1 MSNMPVG
8 GGNSET
14 WSHPIYTI
22 VIISSD
28 SLPVIITISAHVSAM
43 PFVHRISLK
52 SNGTDFV
59 ESLPDSRLPLMP
71 KGINLV
77 YLIETLIALS
87 KESYSPEV
95 HYRREKNPRYPLD
108 RRLGGPQN
116 RSGH

>member
-1 MSNMPVG
+1 MNNMPVG

-14 WSHPIYTI
+14 WTHPIYMI
-22 VIISSD
+22 VINNSD
-28 SLPVIITISAHVSAM
+28 YLPVIITISAQVSAM
-43 PFVHRISLK
+43 PFVHRISLR

-59 ESLPDSRLPLMP
+59 ESLPDSTLPPMP

-77 YLIETLIALS
+77 DLIETLIALS
-87 KESYSPEV
+87 KESYSPAA